1 MFVLLF
7 SLGGYFISSIYTE
20 HPSMHPNLNKQLREI
35 KVNMFLNY
43 HELWKPVLVMILVNL
58 ALAFVNVFMKK
69 VLNEGMDHL
78 TILTYRQAISAIF
91 LAPIACFYERLPST
105 QFFLLYFCL

>member
-1 MFVLLF
+1 
-7 SLGGYFISSIYTE
+7 
-20 HPSMHPNLNKQLREI
+20 MHGNLNKQVREI
-35 KVNMFLNY
+35 KVSMFLNY

-91 LAPIACFYERLPST
+91 LTPIACFYERYHVPNSLLFLFVSGHACCVET
-105 QFFLLYFCL
+105 VSFFSESCLTK